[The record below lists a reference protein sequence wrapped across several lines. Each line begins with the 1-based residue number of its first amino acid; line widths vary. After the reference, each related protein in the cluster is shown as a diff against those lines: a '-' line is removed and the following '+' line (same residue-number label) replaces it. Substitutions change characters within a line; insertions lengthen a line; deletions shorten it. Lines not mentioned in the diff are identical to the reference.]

1 MALRHLIS
9 PLDLTEEETTRIL
22 DLADRIGSHKEA
34 YATLQK
40 GNSLLHSFMSQAPEP
55 DCPLNPPC

>member
-22 DLADRIGSHKEA
+22 DLADRIGTHKEA
-34 YATLQK
+34 YAHLAEGKQLATL
-40 GNSLLHSFMSQAPEP
+40 FY
-55 DCPLNPPC
+55 